1 MASFE
6 NLVALANYE
15 ERLREARK
23 IVWRDRG
30 ERPVECEDYWDC
42 LEHASRGFLSAYS
55 SVLVHPISYTDVY
68 IPGAGT
74 LAFAIRSGVNLI
86 LLLTRIKSIPRY
98 VSATRT
104 RDPS

>member
-30 ERPVECEDYWDC
+30 EKPVELEDLWEC
-42 LEHASRGFLSAYS
+42 VEHAGRGSLSTCPR
-55 SVLVHPISYTDVY
+55 LYTRVY
-68 IPGAGT
+68 KCCSIVGAGT
-74 LAFAIRSGVNLI
+74 IAFAIRSGVNLI
-86 LLLTRIKSIPRY
+86 LLLSRIKKIRK
-98 VSATRT
+98 
-104 RDPS
+104 